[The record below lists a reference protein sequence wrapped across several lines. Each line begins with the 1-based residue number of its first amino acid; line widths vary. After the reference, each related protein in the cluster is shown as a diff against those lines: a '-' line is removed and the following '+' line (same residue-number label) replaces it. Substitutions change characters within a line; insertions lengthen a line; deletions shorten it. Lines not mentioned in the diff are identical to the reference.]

1 MEEIAVNEN
10 IAYLLGAMRD
20 ASIDLRDK
28 KNYELRLYQS
38 YAPWLFEIKE
48 ILEKEFGFPKV
59 RISGNLLRANGKD
72 YTKRLTEI
80 SEYENPQENWAT
92 PSIIKNADRDLIWHY
107 VGGFWDAEGGLPF
120 VSKQIYTSFD
130 QKNKASLE
138 FIHKFLMI
146 DGIQPTNLTYT
157 GKVWQFRITRRNS
170 LKLFANKIK
179 SRHKEKIY
187 NINKLV
193 AGFP

>member
-10 IAYLLGAMRD
+10 IAYLLGAIRD

-92 PSIIKNADRDLIWHY
+92 PSIIKYANTDLIWHY

-130 QKNKASLE
+130 QKNKESLE
-138 FIHKFLMI
+138 FIHNFLMI

-157 GKVWQFRITRRNS
+157 GRVWQFRITRRNS

>member
-10 IAYLLGAMRD
+10 IAYLLGAIRD

-92 PSIIKNADRDLIWHY
+92 PSIIKNANTDLIWHY

-130 QKNKASLE
+130 QKNKESLE
-138 FIHKFLMI
+138 FIHNFLMV
-146 DGIQPTNLTYT
+146 DGIRPTNLTYT
-157 GKVWQFRITRRNS
+157 GKVWQFRITRRTS